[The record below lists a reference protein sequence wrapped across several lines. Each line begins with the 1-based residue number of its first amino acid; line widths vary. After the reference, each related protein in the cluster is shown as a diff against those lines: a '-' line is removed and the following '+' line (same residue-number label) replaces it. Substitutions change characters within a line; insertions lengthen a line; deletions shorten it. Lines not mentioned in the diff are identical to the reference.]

1 MSKDSAHDKPIRIL
15 LTGGGTGGHVYP
27 ILAIHELLTRELSVS
42 STLYVGVR
50 GRAEE
55 KIVPRLGIPIEFIV
69 AAPISGLSPWRL
81 LPALGKI
88 LLGTLQALAIM
99 LRFRPQLVLAAGG
112 YASAPVCFAAFLLR
126 PILRA
131 PLVIHEQNV
140 MPGLMNKLASLFAH
154 VVMVSFQETSFFLWN
169 NRCVYSGYPVRTEFL
184 SPPDRQACRRRLG
197 VPSQDLVVLAYGGS
211 LGSRSIN
218 RLMMGG
224 LPDLGES
231 SRSVTVIHAAG
242 LGGGEYPAWKET
254 AALLRAA
261 CPPGVEPQQV
271 GEELHV
277 VLADG
282 RAVYRL
288 APYLHNIAEQLAA
301 ADLVVCR
308 AGAGTLAEITAMG
321 RAAIVV
327 PKRGL
332 PGDHQEHNAIHLAEE
347 GGCEVLFERQAAD
360 GVDFVEPEEFRALL
374 AGLLADPAR
383 LDALENKAQG
393 VFFRKFAER
402 IVSTIRAVIARE
414 AVPFMPDIVAPPMVR
429 IHKQVDLLVDFLRS
443 QPPDSF
449 YRRLYAIKMEEHLA
463 SRDWRVVNVGIKL
476 AGALGRRD
484 RAAELVRLFDSGNG
498 FMRRNV
504 LKALEHMGGDV
515 PDVERL
521 LTRAVNDSYFE
532 VRAAAF
538 PLAVVHAARVAND
551 ADLVE
556 RMRRAVVRRFQHFQ
570 VRMEGLRAMALLL
583 PFGSYVR
590 LAWRFRY
597 TANVRVRR
605 AILEGVQAALEA
617 GRLAE
622 RDLDLA
628 ERLLNDLLVT
638 TSDFSPQF
646 RIRERYVEL
655 YRRLEDTRRVSG

>member
-1 MSKDSAHDKPIRIL
+1 MSKDSASDKPIRIL

-27 ILAIHELLTRELSVS
+27 ILAIHELLTRELAVS

-55 KIVPRLGIPIEFIV
+55 KIVPRRGIRIEFIA

-81 LPALGKI
+81 LPALGRI
-88 LLGTLQALAIM
+88 MLGTLQALAIM

-112 YASAPVCFAAFLLR
+112 YASAPVCFAAYLLR

-154 VVMVSFQETSFFLWN
+154 VVMVSFKETSFFLWN
-169 NRCVYSGYPVRTEFL
+169 NRCVYSGYPVRTEFGA
-184 SPPDRQACRRRLG
+184 PPQRLVCRRRLG
-197 VPSQDLVVLAYGGS
+197 VPARDLVVLAYGGS

-218 RLMMGG
+218 RLMMGV
-224 LPDLGES
+224 LPDLERCG
-231 SRSVTVIHAAG
+231 RSVTVIHAAG
-242 LGGGEYPAWKET
+242 LGGGEYAAWKET

-282 RAVYRL
+282 RVVVRL
-288 APYLHNIAEQLAA
+288 APYLHAIAEQLAA

-332 PGDHQEHNAIHLAEE
+332 PGDHQEHNAIHLAET
-347 GGCEVLFERQAAD
+347 GGCEVLFERQAPD
-360 GVDFVEPEEFRALL
+360 GVDFVEPEEFRAVL
-374 AGLLADPAR
+374 ASLLADPAR
-383 LDALENKAQG
+383 LETLEKRAHAA
-393 VFFRKFAER
+393 FFRKFGER
-402 IVSTIRAVIARE
+402 IVSTVRAVLARE
-414 AVPFMPDIVAPPMVR
+414 PVAFMPDIVAPPMVR
-429 IHKQVDLLVDFLRS
+429 IHKQVDLLVDFLRG
-443 QPPDSF
+443 QPADSF
-449 YRRLYAIKMEEHLA
+449 YRRLYTIKMEEHLA
-463 SRDWRVVNVGIKL
+463 SRDWRTVNTGIKL
-476 AGALGRRD
+476 AGALGCRD
-484 RAAELVRLFDSGNG
+484 RMSELVRLLDTGNG
-498 FMRRNV
+498 FIRRNV
-504 LKALEHMGGDV
+504 LKALEHMGGEV
-515 PDVERL
+515 PDLERL
-521 LTRAVNDSYFE
+521 LARAVSDSYFE

-538 PLAVVHAARVAND
+538 PLAAAHAERVARD
-551 ADLVE
+551 VELVE
-556 RMRRAVVRRFQHFQ
+556 RMSRAVLRRFQHFQ
-570 VRMEGLRAMALLL
+570 VRMEGLRALALLM
-583 PFGSYVR
+583 PFSSYVR

-597 TANVRVRR
+597 DANVRVRR
-605 AILEGVQAALEA
+605 AILEGVHAALEG

-655 YRRLEDTRRVSG
+655 YRRLDQARKVAG